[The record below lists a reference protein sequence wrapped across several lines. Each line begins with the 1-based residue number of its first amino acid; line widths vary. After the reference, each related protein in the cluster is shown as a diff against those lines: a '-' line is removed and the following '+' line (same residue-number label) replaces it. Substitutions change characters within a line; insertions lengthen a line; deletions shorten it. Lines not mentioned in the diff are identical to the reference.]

1 MLTINISIGDVATDL
16 TTDANL
22 SFDAVETLLTR
33 AAATTLQAYLSLP
46 EKDRL
51 ASFRMDD
58 DEEGDDD

>member
-22 SFDAVETLLTR
+22 SFDAIETLLTR

>member
-46 EKDRL
+46 ERDRL
-51 ASFRMDD
+51 ASFRMDE

>member
-16 TTDANL
+16 ATDANL

-51 ASFRMDD
+51 ASFRMDE